1 MRKLLLAGLI
11 TASVVA
17 PTAAFAAIG
26 PGSLAYCD
34 ILEWLGFVNVMAC
47 EGY

>member
-1 MRKLLLAGLI
+1 MRKLLAACLI
-11 TASVVA
+11 TASIIA
-17 PTAAFAAIG
+17 PTAAMAAIG

-34 ILEWLGFVNVMAC
+34 ILEFLGFRNVMAC